1 MKYFLMMKDGSEVVD
16 MYFQLGI
23 VNMESGLSGMRMV
36 RRKENKIMNAEE
48 SLGNGL
54 LGMRMDK
61 RKKRVNT

>member
-1 MKYFLMMKDGSEVVD
+1 MKFFLKMKDGSVAVD

-54 LGMRMDK
+54 LGMRMVIK
-61 RKKRVNT
+61 NL